1 MFLNYLGRLFLGV
14 VLFGS
19 LWFAFSMMSSLVNFI
34 GSEIIWPASPM
45 AYFTLSTIVV
55 LLFVFLAYKAFS
67 RGRMFS
73 AAFHQFIALSV
84 LVAAFG
90 EAIPYGIYVISLGV
104 VNIYVLALILWGVL
118 KILRED

>member
-1 MFLNYLGRLFLGV
+1 
-14 VLFGS
+14 
-19 LWFAFSMMSSLVNFI
+19 MMSSLVNFI

-90 EAIPYGIYVISLGV
+90 EAMPYGIYVISLGV